1 MARWVEETLHKH
13 WRARLKAD
21 AVLHE
26 SRSAHQHIVIF
37 ENGDFGRMMLHRR
50 RRAALDPRRVHLPR
64 DDGALPRSLSLE
76 APERVLI
83 VGGGDGGVLREV
95 LKHPSV
101 RRVDLCEI
109 DQSVIDLCLAL
120 LPRHLPGCLR

>member
-37 ENGDFGRMMLHRR
+37 ENGNFGRML
-50 RRAALDPRRVHLPR
+50 LIDGVVQLSTR
-64 DDGALPRSLSLE
+64 DEFIYHEMMAHTPLLSLD
-76 APERVLI
+76 AP
-83 VGGGDGGVLREV
+83 
-95 LKHPSV
+95 S
-101 RRVDLCEI
+101 
-109 DQSVIDLCLAL
+109 
-120 LPRHLPGCLR
+120 GC